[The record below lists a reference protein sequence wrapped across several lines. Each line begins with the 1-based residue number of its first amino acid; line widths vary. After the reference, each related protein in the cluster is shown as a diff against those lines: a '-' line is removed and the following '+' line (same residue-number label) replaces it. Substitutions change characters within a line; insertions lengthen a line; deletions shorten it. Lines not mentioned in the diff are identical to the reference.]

1 MRYQPQGLTRLD
13 RRNPL
18 ARGLTFIKSVPGS
31 ATPATLGSAAPS
43 GAMPVEVKLQGL
55 ATRFSGYGTPVIDT
69 NAGQTAQ
76 GTVLVLHQST
86 ILPPSGGYPNPGYCH
101 VLASTASGNTVA
113 NGWLLMLGNGTGNL
127 QFRAYDGADNGTQ
140 VVQADGST
148 PLNDGKPHVTIGTW
162 DFSSGGILQTYVDGA
177 PYAVSGAI
185 AAAITIAQPMRLG
198 RDRASL
204 QFWGVF
210 DGNMCMSMV
219 WNRILL
225 PAEIRSISANPWQL
239 FEAPDEDD
247 SSVVVADTSLTAGAT
262 AGATATG
269 ALSTSIPLSAGAA
282 AVASALGT
290 LSTSVRLT
298 AAAAAVAT
306 GSGLLATSIR
316 LNGSAGAQAAAGG
329 LLTTGINLVAAASA
343 NASAS
348 GTLSGGAAQL
358 AGAAIAAASAS
369 GVLSTAVVLSG
380 AAQAN
385 AAATAALAGGSAQL
399 AANAVAGASSS
410 GALTTAIRLS
420 GSTHATASAS
430 ATLAGGGAQLSGAAV
445 ALASASGQ
453 LITQISLVGSA
464 SASTA
469 ASGTFSG
476 AGAQLS
482 GVAAASTG
490 TSGTL
495 TTAIALAGAAIAQA
509 SASAAL
515 VGQSAA
521 LSGSASARASSSSA
535 LTTGISLVA
544 ATRAVASGQAALSTQ
559 VALVGIATAKATAAV
574 QFAPTKP
581 PTQRVLVIGA
591 ESRVLSI
598 TPQNRVYVVDA

>member
-55 ATRFSGYGTPVIDT
+55 ATRFSGYGTPVIET
-69 NAGQTAQ
+69 NAGQSAQ
-76 GTVLVLHQST
+76 GTVLVMHQST
-86 ILPPSGGYPNPGYCH
+86 LLPPSGGYPNPGYCH
-101 VLASTASGNTVA
+101 VLAATISGTKSAS
-113 NGWLLMLGNGTGNL
+113 GWLLMLGNGSGVL
-127 QFRAYDGADNGTQ
+127 QFRAYDAADTGSE
-140 VVQADGST
+140 VAYADGG
-148 PLNDGKPHVTIGTW
+148 PALNDGKPHVSVGTW
-162 DFSSGGILQTYVDGA
+162 NFAPGGQLFTYVDGA
-177 PYAVSGAI
+177 ANATSAVINSP
-185 AAAITIAQPMRLG
+185 ITVAQPMRLG
-198 RDRASL
+198 KARDG
-204 QFWGVF
+204 QEFWGEF
-210 DGNMCMSMV
+210 NGNMYLSIV
-219 WNRILL
+219 WNRILS
-225 PAEIRSISANPWQL
+225 ADEIRAVSANPWQL

-247 SSVVVADTSLTAGAT
+247 SSVVVADTSLTAGAS

-298 AAAAAVAT
+298 GAAAAVAT
-306 GSGLLATSIR
+306 GSGFLATSIR
-316 LNGSAGAQAAAGG
+316 LNSSAGAQASAGG
-329 LLTTGINLVAAASA
+329 SLTTRINLVAT
-343 NASAS
+343 ASAS
-348 GTLSGGAAQL
+348 ASASSTLSGGAAQL
-358 AGAAIAAASAS
+358 AGVAIAAASAS

-385 AAATAALAGGSAQL
+385 AAATAALAGDSAQL

-430 ATLAGGGAQLSGAAV
+430 ATLAGGGVQLSGAAV
-445 ALASASGQ
+445 ASASASGQ
-453 LITQISLVGSA
+453 LTTQISLVGAA

-469 ASGTFSG
+469 GSGTFSG

-482 GVAAASTG
+482 GVAAASTSA
-490 TSGTL
+490 SGTL
-495 TTAIALAGAAIAQA
+495 TAAIALAAAAIAQA

-515 VGQSAA
+515 VGQIAA
-521 LSGSASARASSSSA
+521 LSGTASARASSSGA
-535 LTTGISLVA
+535 LTTGISLAA

-559 VALVGIATAKATAAV
+559 IALVGIATAKAKAAA

-591 ESRVLSI
+591 ESRMLSI